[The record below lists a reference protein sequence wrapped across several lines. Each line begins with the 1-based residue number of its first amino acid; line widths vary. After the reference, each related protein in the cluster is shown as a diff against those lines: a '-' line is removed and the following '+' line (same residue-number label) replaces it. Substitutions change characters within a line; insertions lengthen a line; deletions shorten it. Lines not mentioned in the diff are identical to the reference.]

1 MVPLYLL
8 VVFNV
13 VFNGYR
19 LCGKLALFL
28 FVWLRFFFFFGVTNT
43 ELFINLQD
51 LNRRK
56 TKKNGHTLLRRS
68 TKA

>member
-28 FVWLRFFFFFGVTNT
+28 FVWLRFFF
-43 ELFINLQD
+43 LALQI
-51 LNRRK
+51 LNCSSIYR
-56 TKKNGHTLLRRS
+56 T
-68 TKA
+68 

>member
-28 FVWLRFFFFFGVTNT
+28 FVWLRFFFFGVTNT

-56 TKKNGHTLLRRS
+56 TKRNGHTLLWRS